1 MKKKPRGKKAQKQL
15 GFVNFFFLVRCQL
28 PRTAGFS
35 IFFFVF
41 CFFMG
46 R

>member
-1 MKKKPRGKKAQKQL
+1 MKRNHEERNLQKQL
-15 GFVNFFFLVRCQL
+15 GFVIFLVRCQL

-41 CFFMG
+41 GFFYG
-46 R
+46 